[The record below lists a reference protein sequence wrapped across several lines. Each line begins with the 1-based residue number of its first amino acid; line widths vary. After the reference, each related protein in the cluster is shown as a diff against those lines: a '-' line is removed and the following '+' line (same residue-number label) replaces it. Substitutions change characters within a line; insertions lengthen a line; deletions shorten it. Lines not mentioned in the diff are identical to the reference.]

1 MAVIYLT
8 HPVFGDKVA
17 TSDLEAEYDLRN
29 GWSRSAPAAPAEAAP
44 LENDPA
50 QGAEVNNLLAAARIA
65 RRRRLPAQED

>member
-29 GWSRSAPAAPAEAAP
+29 GWSRVTASAEDAPGE
-44 LENDPA
+44 D
-50 QGAEVNNLLAAARIA
+50 AEVNSLLAAARAA
-65 RRRRLPAQED
+65 RRRRAPAQEG